1 MTRVL
6 ACGIAVVATAWVAVA
21 LVLAVEAPQCA
32 ASLAFIL
39 SAQSAAVAAVCG
51 LWLAVTD

>member
-6 ACGIAVVATAWVAVA
+6 ACGIAVVAIAWAPVA
-21 LVLAVEAPQCA
+21 LVLAVQAPHCA
-32 ASLAFIL
+32 ATVAFTL
-39 SAQSAAVAAVCG
+39 SAQTAAVAAVCG